1 MPKKNMFSNCQ
12 KIEQN
17 TSGHIILFLSTGMTS
32 LNESLTKLGKLE
44 LNMIE
49 ISCKIIYDPWITH
62 NCNAN

>member
-49 ISCKIIYDPWITH
+49 IS
-62 NCNAN
+62 